1 MTIAAR
7 RRRTIRGVWWIGA
20 VFLVACTGSDI
31 EGRAQAGAAGDTS
44 GGASERAATAKR
56 TTIAADTPRTPPT
69 RPPPPRRV
77 SPPRDADHHFLRD
90 LVDHHEG
97 MILLAHAAMEREHG
111 RHGGG
116 DDPALAA
123 DSYRDAEK
131 QRIRAVLDSVYGDA
145 FEPAVPPR
153 VRAETDSILRL
164 EGEEFERGFEGFTRR
179 YHRETI
185 AMIDRALPGL
195 RRAPVIML
203 ARQIRDRHAKELSVL
218 ERPTGSG

>member
-1 MTIAAR
+1 MADHLTM
-7 RRRTIRGVWWIGA
+7 
-20 VFLVACTGSDI
+20 
-31 EGRAQAGAAGDTS
+31 
-44 GGASERAATAKR
+44 
-56 TTIAADTPRTPPT
+56 AADTPRAGLPQLAPA
-69 RPPPPRRV
+69 RRV
-77 SPPRDADHHFLRD
+77 SPPTDADHHLLRD

-131 QRIRAVLDSVYGDA
+131 QRMRAMLDSIYGDA
-145 FEPAVPPR
+145 FEPAAAAG
-153 VRAETDSILRL
+153 VRTEIDSILRL
-164 EGEEFERGFEGFTRR
+164 EGEEFERGFEGFRRR

-185 AMIDRALPGL
+185 AIIDRALPGL

-218 ERPTGSG
+218 EPPTGSP